1 MLRPLHQ
8 VSIRDISVELLPRPD
23 GKCFGALYPVEHV
36 PCPTCKT
43 EHAITLGDV
52 TRADIKKG
60 LGRVGC
66 MNAR

>member
-1 MLRPLHQ
+1 M
-8 VSIRDISVELLPRPD
+8 ELLPRPD